1 MADLLLCS
9 LNFVMTFMK
18 NVLTC
23 CLTLFPAC
31 LLTRALTYILT
42 EAVTYS
48 SLTYVPTNVVTY
60 FLMCYLMLFGNLDVA
75 FSMAA
80 VNIRCAT
87 GIFSFGSIGFG
98 SGTREAVYGINCG
111 VVFAVHERGFASVL
125 DSRTPVSVFRSCLLE
140 CAALESCEVGPRV
153 ELTRP
158 HLVCTSARCPTPL
171 HSESIGKCKWMV
183 PSHPT
188 PHSPDR
194 WCSWCS
200 KVTLRP
206 LKLVILV
213 MI

>member
-1 MADLLLCS
+1 
-9 LNFVMTFMK
+9 MTFMK

-153 ELTRP
+153 ENGTIPP
-158 HLVCTSARCPTPL
+158 H
-171 HSESIGKCKWMV
+171 
-183 PSHPT
+183 T

>member
-1 MADLLLCS
+1 
-9 LNFVMTFMK
+9 MK

-80 VNIRCAT
+80 VNIRCA

-140 CAALESCEVGPRV
+140 CAALESCEVG
-153 ELTRP
+153 
-158 HLVCTSARCPTPL
+158 
-171 HSESIGKCKWMV
+171 
-183 PSHPT
+183 HPT
-188 PHSPDR
+188 LPRS
-194 WCSWCS
+194 
-200 KVTLRP
+200 
-206 LKLVILV
+206 LVFLV
-213 MI
+213 FQSDPATTKASDSSDDLGYLYL

>member
-1 MADLLLCS
+1 
-9 LNFVMTFMK
+9 MK

-153 ELTRP
+153 ENGTIPP
-158 HLVCTSARCPTPL
+158 H
-171 HSESIGKCKWMV
+171 
-183 PSHPT
+183 T